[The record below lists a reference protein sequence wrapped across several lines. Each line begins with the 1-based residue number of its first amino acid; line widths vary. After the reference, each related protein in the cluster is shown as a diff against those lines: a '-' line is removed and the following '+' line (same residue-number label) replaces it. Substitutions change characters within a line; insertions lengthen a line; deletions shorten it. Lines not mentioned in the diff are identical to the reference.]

1 METPT
6 MTDAKSSLG
15 EILKDIRNRNRW
27 TLAEV
32 SSMTG
37 LAVSTLSKVENNQMQ
52 LTYDRLIQ
60 LAEGLKVDIVELFGT
75 PAPAGDTQNLLG
87 RRTYTR
93 TGDGRAI
100 ITHNYDYLYLCTE
113 ISKKS
118 MVPIFA
124 VVRART
130 LEEFGPLIRHR
141 GEEFFYVLDGEL
153 ELHTEIYAPLRLKK
167 GDSAYFD
174 AMTGH
179 AYLSVSDE
187 PAQIICVCST
197 PETELV
203 STLEST
209 QTIKH
214 KD

>member
-1 METPT
+1 

-60 LAEGLKVDIVELFGT
+60 LAQGLKVDIVELFGT
-75 PAPAGDTQNLLG
+75 AIASGDTQNLLG
-87 RRTYTR
+87 RRTYNR

-100 ITHNYDYLYLCTE
+100 ITQNYDYLYLCTE

-130 LEEFGPLIRHR
+130 LEDFGPLIRHG

-167 GDSAYFD
+167 GESAYFD
-174 AMTGH
+174 ATMGH
-179 AYLSVSDE
+179 AYLSVGEE

-214 KD
+214 RD

>member
-1 METPT
+1 

-60 LAEGLKVDIVELFGT
+60 LAQGLKVDIVELFGT
-75 PAPAGDTQNLLG
+75 MTGAEDTPSMLG
-87 RRTYTR
+87 RRTYTKS
-93 TGDGRAI
+93 GDGREI
-100 ITHNYDYLYLCTE
+100 VTQNYDYLYVCTE

-118 MVPIFA
+118 MVPILA
-124 VVRART
+124 MARART
-130 LEEFGPLIRHR
+130 LEEFGPLIRHK

-167 GDSAYFD
+167 GDSCYFD
-174 AMTGH
+174 AMMGH
-179 AYLSVSDE
+179 AYLSVSEE
-187 PAQIICVCST
+187 PAQILCVCST

-203 STLEST
+203 STLANA
-209 QTIKH
+209 QTIKL
-214 KD
+214 KS